1 MAYKLERAKRIVKEF
16 ELAGEVITINLSA
29 DDIIKEF
36 TKTQNDIIRADI
48 ELKKAQAEGVSVENM
63 NQRVAM
69 YGEAIIAMFRLIF
82 GEETTEK
89 ILNFYENNYSEVID
103 MVFPFIQ
110 DEIIPEINALVEDRR
125 KKNKHRY
132 LNRQQRRFASK
143 NGKRK

>member
-48 ELKKAQAEGVSVENM
+48 ELKKAQAEGVSIETLD
-63 NQRVAM
+63 QRVAM
-69 YGEAIIAMFRLIF
+69 YGESIIAMFRLIF

-89 ILNFYENNYSEVID
+89 ILSFYENNYTEVIE

-110 DEIIPEINALVEDRR
+110 DEIIPEINALVDDRR
-125 KKNKHRY
+125 KKNKDRY

>member
-69 YGEAIIAMFRLIF
+69 YGKSIIAMFRLIF

-89 ILNFYENNYSEVID
+89 ILNFYENNYTEVIE

-125 KKNKHRY
+125 KKNKDRY

>member
-48 ELKKAQAEGVSVENM
+48 EIKKAQAEGVSVENM

-89 ILNFYENNYSEVID
+89 ILNFYENNYTEVIE

-110 DEIIPEINALVEDRR
+110 DEIIPEINALVDDRR
-125 KKNKHRY
+125 KKNKDRY
-132 LNRQQRRFASK
+132 LNRQQRLFASK